1 MHCAAA
7 LWLCI
12 DCIMRIVVAVTAS
25 SAVLMQ
31 VARQQDPQQDAAKV
45 VAVREAVG
53 HSIVLRADA
62 NRKWSLN
69 QAVAFG
75 HAVRGANLQVSAEPF
90 HVLLALV
97 AHTGDVPRAALLLR
111 CCMNLWLCCLDTNT
125 CSCQNG
131 CTCSTLKS
139 LSKM

>member
-1 MHCAAA
+1 
-7 LWLCI
+7 
-12 DCIMRIVVAVTAS
+12 
-25 SAVLMQ
+25 MQ

-75 HAVRGANLQVSAEPF
+75 HAVRGANLQVPTEPF
-90 HVLLALV
+90 HVLLALA
-97 AHTGDVPRAALLLR
+97 AHLGGSYYATSILR
-111 CCMNLWLCCLDTNT
+111 CCAKLRLCCRNMYT
-125 CSCQNG
+125 CSSQNG
-131 CTCSTLKS
+131 CSAEHGSDTCC
-139 LSKM
+139 